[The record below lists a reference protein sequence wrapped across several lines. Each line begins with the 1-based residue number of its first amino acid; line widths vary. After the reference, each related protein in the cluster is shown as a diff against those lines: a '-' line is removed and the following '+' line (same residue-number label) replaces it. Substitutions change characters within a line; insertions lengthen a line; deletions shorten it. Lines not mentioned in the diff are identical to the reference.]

1 MSSKIIWDFLKKEG
15 FSDFGVAG
23 LMGNLDAESAL
34 RPNNLQDTY
43 SRSLGLSDA
52 EYTAKVDNG
61 TYTNFVRDSAGYGL
75 AQWTYW
81 SRKENLLNYAKSKKK
96 SIGDLEMQLEFLVK
110 ELKTSYKNSVY
121 NILVNATTVQQA
133 SDVVL
138 MNFERPANAAAQKS
152 KRAAMGQVYYDKYA
166 KGVENTTM
174 ATNTYKK
181 GQKTKLSENFNSL
194 EFDCHGS
201 GCCSETIINPKL
213 VEYVQKIRDHFGK
226 SITVTSGYRCP
237 VHNKRI
243 GGATGSRHSKGDAAD
258 IVVSGVAPRE
268 VAKYAESIGIKGIGL
283 YETNADGHFTHVDT
297 RDVKSF
303 WYGQNEAKRTTFGG
317 STPVPDPS
325 PAPTPKPSINNNVL
339 SIGDTGEDVRKLQEQ
354 LVKLGYNVGSKGP
367 DGDFGS
373 KTYAAVIDFQRKH
386 NLKDDGIVGPLT
398 ENAIKEAIK
407 NMEQNTATPE
417 VEEKK
422 TFKVGDT
429 VRLVPGATYVGG
441 GSIASYIF
449 DKKLYI
455 REVRKD
461 GNYIISTLKTGAITG
476 MVSPE
481 AVVDYEGTAVV
492 VQPNFEPYLVKIT
505 ASALNVRAGAG
516 TQYPIITQLRK
527 NGVYTIVGENGKWGK
542 LKTSGW
548 ISLDYTK
555 KLDLNNG

>member
-1 MSSKIIWDFLKKEG
+1 MSNSKIIWDFLKKEG

-96 SIGDLEMQLEFLVK
+96 SIGDLEMQLEFLVQ

-152 KRAAMGQVYYDKYA
+152 KRAAIGQVYYDKYV

-181 GQKTKLSENFNSL
+181 GQKTKLSENFSSL

-226 SITVTSGYRCP
+226 PITVTSGYRCP
-237 VHNKRI
+237 IHNKRI

-258 IVVSGVAPRE
+258 IVVQGVTPRE
-268 VAKYAESIGIKGIGL
+268 VAQYAESIGIKGIGL
-283 YETNADGHFTHVDT
+283 YETSADGYFTHVDT
-297 RDVKSF
+297 RDTKSF
-303 WYGQNEAKRTTFGG
+303 WYGQREAKRTTFGG
-317 STPVPDPS
+317 GSSVT
-325 PAPTPKPSINNNVL
+325 PTPTPQPPINNDVL
-339 SIGDTGEDVRKLQEQ
+339 SIGDIGEEVKELQEW
-354 LVKLGYNVGSKGP
+354 LVKLGYNVGPKGP

-373 KTYAAVIDFQRKH
+373 KTYAAVVDFQRKH
-386 NLKDDGIVGPLT
+386 NLTDDGIVGPLT
-398 ENAIKEAIK
+398 KKAIKEAVNKMNENGIIV
-407 NMEQNTATPE
+407 P
-417 VEEKK
+417 EEKLEIEIGMEVMLTNDAIFTNGK
-422 TFKVGDT
+422 
-429 VRLVPGATYVGG
+429 
-441 GSIASYIF
+441 SIASWMF
-449 DKKLYI
+449 NKKLY
-455 REVRKD
+455 VRKINGD
-461 GNYIISTLKTGAITG
+461 DITISTVKTGPISGVVNKKYLKKYDSELVAAPGFEAYVVAVTG
-476 MVSPE
+476 D
-481 AVVDYEGTAVV
+481 VV
-492 VQPNFEPYLVKIT
+492 
-505 ASALNVRAGAG
+505 NVRAGAG
-516 TQYPIITQLRK
+516 TNYKVNTQVKQNQLYTIIDEKDGWGRLK
-527 NGVYTIVGENGKWGK
+527 NG
-542 LKTSGW
+542 SGW
-548 ISLDYTK
+548 ISLEFTRKIEAK
-555 KLDLNNG
+555 K

>member
-96 SIGDLEMQLEFLVK
+96 SIGDLEMQLEFLVQ
-110 ELKTSYKNSVY
+110 ELKISYKNSVY

-181 GQKTKLSENFNSL
+181 GQKTKLSENFNSS

-201 GCCSETIINPKL
+201 GCCSETIVNPKL
-213 VEYVQKIRDHFGK
+213 VEYVQTIRDHFGK

-283 YETNADGHFTHVDT
+283 YETNTDGHFTHVDT

-317 STPVPDPS
+317 STPAPDPS
-325 PAPTPKPSINNNVL
+325 PAPAPKPSVNNNVL
-339 SIGDTGEDVRKLQEQ
+339 SIGDTGENVRKLQEQ
-354 LVKLGYNVGSKGP
+354 LVKLGYNVSSKGP

-386 NLKDDGIVGPLT
+386 NLDDDGIVGPLT
-398 ENAIKEAIK
+398 ENAIKEAIE
-407 NMEQNTATPE
+407 NMEQNVVTPDIE
-417 VEEKK
+417 
-422 TFKVGDT
+422 TFKIGEIAQ
-429 VRLVPGATYVGG
+429 LIPGATYIDGKSIPAWIINSKIYVRSEMQENN
-441 GSIASYIF
+441 SIAFS
-449 DKKLYI
+449 
-455 REVRKD
+455 
-461 GNYIISTLKTGAITG
+461 ISKTGPITG
-476 MVSPE
+476 VTNISNLMKYIPGENIEINSTFENYVIK
-481 AVVDYEGTAVV
+481 VTADV
-492 VQPNFEPYLVKIT
+492 
-505 ASALNVRAGAG
+505 LNIRAGAG
-516 TQYPIITQLRK
+516 TNFKVIGQLRK
-527 NGVYTIVGENGKWGK
+527 FDLCTIIAEKNNWGK
-542 LKTSGW
+542 LKNGAGW
-548 ISLDYTK
+548 ICLDYVQKLK
-555 KLDLNNG
+555 KNG

>member
-96 SIGDLEMQLEFLVK
+96 SIGDLEMQLEFLVQ

-194 EFDCHGS
+194 EFDCHGF

-283 YETNADGHFTHVDT
+283 YETNADGHFTHIDT

-317 STPVPDPS
+317 STP
-325 PAPTPKPSINNNVL
+325 APTPTPAPAPQPSINNDVL
-339 SIGDTGEDVRKLQEQ
+339 SIGDTGEDVRELQEW

-373 KTYAAVIDFQRKH
+373 KTYAAVIDFQRK
-386 NLKDDGIVGPLT
+386 NDLDDDGIVGPLT
-398 ENAIKEAIK
+398 KKAIKEAVDKMNENVII
-407 NMEQNTATPE
+407 PE
-417 VEEKK
+417 EEELK
-422 TFKVGDT
+422 
-429 VRLVPGATYVGG
+429 LEPGTEVMLTKDAIFTNGK
-441 GSIASYIF
+441 SIASWLF
-449 DKKLYI
+449 NKKLY
-455 REVRKD
+455 VRKINGD
-461 GNYIISTLKTGAITG
+461 DVIISTVQSGAVSGIVNKKYLEKYNDSLIATPGFEEYVIMITG
-476 MVSPE
+476 D
-481 AVVDYEGTAVV
+481 VV
-492 VQPNFEPYLVKIT
+492 NI
-505 ASALNVRAGAG
+505 RAGAG
-516 TQYPIITQLRK
+516 TKYKVNTQVKQHQL
-527 NGVYTIVGENGKWGK
+527 YTIVDEKDGWGRLKNG
-542 LKTSGW
+542 SGW
-548 ISLDYTK
+548 ICLDFAK
-555 KLDLNNG
+555 KIEKK

>member
-23 LMGNLDAESAL
+23 LMGNLDAESDL

-43 SRSLGLSDA
+43 SREFKLSDI
-52 EYTAKVDNG
+52 EYTTKVDNG
-61 TYTNFVRDSAGYGL
+61 TYTNFVHDEAGYGL

-96 SIGDLEMQLEFLVK
+96 SIGDLEMQLEFLIK
-110 ELKTSYKNSVY
+110 ELKTSYTNSVY
-121 NILVNATTVQQA
+121 NILKNATSVQQA

-138 MNFERPANAAAQKS
+138 MNFERPANAAS
-152 KRAAMGQVYYDKYA
+152 KKKERAAMGQVYYDKYA

-317 STPVPDPS
+317 STPAPTPT
-325 PAPTPKPSINNNVL
+325 PAPAPKPSINNDVL
-339 SIGDTGEDVRKLQEQ
+339 SIGDTGEDVKELQEW

-373 KTYAAVIDFQRKH
+373 KTYAAVIDFQRKY
-386 NLKDDGIVGPLT
+386 NLKDDGIVGSLT
-398 ENAIKEAIK
+398 ENAIKEALKAMEENKIIVSEEEKEVESLKIGELVKLLPGSTYTNGKEIPQWIINSKIYIRSAIK
-407 NMEQNTATPE
+407 NDI
-417 VEEKK
+417 VS
-422 TFKVGDT
+422 FSV
-429 VRLVPGATYVGG
+429 
-441 GSIASYIF
+441 S
-449 DKKLYI
+449 
-455 REVRKD
+455 
-461 GNYIISTLKTGAITG
+461 KTGAITG
-476 MVSPE
+476 TTKISNLVKYNE
-481 AVVDYEGTAVV
+481 ENVINTD
-492 VQPNFEPYLVKIT
+492 FEPYIIQVT
-505 ASALNVRAGAG
+505 TDVLNVRAGAG
-516 TQYPIITQLRK
+516 TNYKITTQTKKFDLHTITAEI
-527 NGVYTIVGENGKWGK
+527 NGWGK
-542 LKTSGW
+542 LKNGTGW
-548 ISLDYTK
+548 ISLEYTK
-555 KLDLNNG
+555 RFL

>member
-1 MSSKIIWDFLKKEG
+1 M
-15 FSDFGVAG
+15 
-23 LMGNLDAESAL
+23 
-34 RPNNLQDTY
+34 
-43 SRSLGLSDA
+43 
-52 EYTAKVDNG
+52 
-61 TYTNFVRDSAGYGL
+61 
-75 AQWTYW
+75 
-81 SRKENLLNYAKSKKK
+81 
-96 SIGDLEMQLEFLVK
+96 
-110 ELKTSYKNSVY
+110 KTSYKNSVY

-181 GQKTKLSENFNSL
+181 SQKTKLSENFNSS

-317 STPVPDPS
+317 STPAPDPS
-325 PAPTPKPSINNNVL
+325 PAPAPKPSINNDVL

-407 NMEQNTATPE
+407 NMEQNVVIP
-417 VEEKK
+417 EEKQE
-422 TFKVGDT
+422 TFKIGDLVKLLPESTFINGQSIPKWVINSKIYIRSNINDRNDT
-429 VRLVPGATYVGG
+429 VSF
-441 GSIASYIF
+441 SIS
-449 DKKLYI
+449 
-455 REVRKD
+455 
-461 GNYIISTLKTGAITG
+461 KTGPITG
-476 MVSPE
+476 VTKITNLVKYSE
-481 AVVDYEGTAVV
+481 DIAIDN
-492 VQPNFEPYLVKIT
+492 NFEPYIVQVT
-505 ASALNVRAGAG
+505 ADKLNIRAGAG
-516 TQYPIITQLRK
+516 TKYKIVSQLNK
-527 NGVYTIVGENGKWGK
+527 FDLYTIVAEVNGWGK
-542 LKTSGW
+542 LKNGSGW
-548 ISLDYTK
+548 ISLEYTK
-555 KLDLNNG
+555 RLL

>member
-96 SIGDLEMQLEFLVK
+96 SIGDLEMQLEFLVQ

-152 KRAAMGQVYYDKYA
+152 KRAAMGQMYYDKYA

-201 GCCSETIINPKL
+201 GCCSETVINPKL

-237 VHNKRI
+237 IHNKRI

-317 STPVPDPS
+317 STPAPDPS
-325 PAPTPKPSINNNVL
+325 PAPAPKPSINNNVL

-407 NMEQNTATPE
+407 NMEQNIVIPE
-417 VEEKK
+417 EEVKFEAGMEVALLNGAVFTNGK
-422 TFKVGDT
+422 TV
-429 VRLVPGATYVGG
+429 
-441 GSIASYIF
+441 ASWMF
-449 DKKLYI
+449 NKKLY
-455 REVRKD
+455 VRKVNGD
-461 GNYIISTLKTGAITG
+461 NITISTVKSGAVSGIVDKKWLKAWDNALVAAPGFD
-476 MVSPE
+476 E
-481 AVVDYEGTAVV
+481 YVVT
-492 VQPNFEPYLVKIT
+492 IT
-505 ASALNVRAGAG
+505 ADVLNVRAGAG
-516 TQYPIITQLRK
+516 TNYKINAQVKRHQKYTIIDEKDGWGKMK
-527 NGVYTIVGENGKWGK
+527 NGT
-542 LKTSGW
+542 GW
-548 ISLDYTK
+548 ISLEYAQK
-555 KLDLNNG
+555 A

>member
-52 EYTAKVDNG
+52 EYTAKVDNE

-181 GQKTKLSENFNSL
+181 GQKTKLSENFNSS

-213 VEYVQKIRDHFGK
+213 VEYVQQIRDHFGK

-237 VHNKRI
+237 THNKRV

-283 YETNADGHFTHVDT
+283 YETSADGHFTHVDT

-317 STPVPDPS
+317 STP
-325 PAPTPKPSINNNVL
+325 APTPTPAPQPSINNDVL
-339 SIGDTGEDVRKLQEQ
+339 SIGDTGEDVRELQEW

-398 ENAIKEAIK
+398 KNAIKEAIDMMDE
-407 NMEQNTATPE
+407 NVIVPE
-417 VEEKK
+417 VEELKLE
-422 TFKVGDT
+422 VGAEVMLTKDAVFT
-429 VRLVPGATYVGG
+429 NGKSV
-441 GSIASYIF
+441 ASWLF
-449 DKKLYI
+449 GKKLY
-455 REVRKD
+455 VRKVNGD
-461 GNYIISTLKTGAITG
+461 NVTVSTVQSGAVSGVVDKKYLKKYDSALVAAPGFDEYVVMITG
-476 MVSPE
+476 D
-481 AVVDYEGTAVV
+481 VV
-492 VQPNFEPYLVKIT
+492 
-505 ASALNVRAGAG
+505 NVRAGAG
-516 TQYPIITQLRK
+516 IKFKATTQVKQHQL
-527 NGVYTIVGENGKWGK
+527 YTIIDEKDGWGK
-542 LKTSGW
+542 LKNGSGW
-548 ISLDYTK
+548 ICLDFAQKIEK
-555 KLDLNNG
+555 K

>member
-52 EYTAKVDNG
+52 EYTTKVDNG

-81 SRKENLLNYAKSKKK
+81 SRKENLLNYAKSKNK

-174 ATNTYKK
+174 AANTYKK
-181 GQKTKLSENFNSL
+181 GQKTKLSENFVST
-194 EFDCHGS
+194 EFDCHGK
-201 GCCSETIINPKL
+201 GCCSETTVNPKL

-226 SITVTSGYRCP
+226 SITVTSGYRCAT
-237 VHNKRI
+237 HNKNV

-258 IVVSGVAPRE
+258 IVVSGVTPAE

-283 YETNADGHFTHVDT
+283 YETNADGHFTHIDT

-303 WYGQNEAKRTTFGG
+303 WYGQAQAKRTTFGG
-317 STPVPDPS
+317 SSTTTETTPVT
-325 PAPTPKPSINNNVL
+325 PTSNNLVFG
-339 SIGDTGEDVRKLQEQ
+339 SEGDRVKTLQEN
-354 LVKLGYNVGSKGP
+354 LIKLGYDLGKTGA
-367 DGDFGS
+367 DGDFGT
-373 KTYAAVIDFQRKH
+373 KTLTAVKDFQQKH
-386 NLKDDGIVGPLT
+386 NLKVDGIVGPAT

-422 TFKVGDT
+422 VFKVGDT

-476 MVSPE
+476 MVAPE

>member
-52 EYTAKVDNG
+52 EYTTKVDNG
-61 TYTNFVRDSAGYGL
+61 TYTNFVHDSAGYGL

-96 SIGDLEMQLEFLVK
+96 SIGDLEMQLEFLIQ

-152 KRAAMGQVYYDKYA
+152 KRAAMGQVYYDKYV

-258 IVVSGVAPRE
+258 IVVTGVAPRE

-283 YETNADGHFTHVDT
+283 YETSADGHFTHVDT

-317 STPVPDPS
+317 STP
-325 PAPTPKPSINNNVL
+325 APTPTPTPQPSINNDVL
-339 SIGDTGEDVRKLQEQ
+339 SIGDTGEDVRELQEW

-386 NLKDDGIVGPLT
+386 DLDDDGIVGPLT
-398 ENAIKEAIK
+398 KKAIKEAIDMMDE
-407 NMEQNTATPE
+407 NVIIPE
-417 VEEKK
+417 VEELKLE
-422 TFKVGDT
+422 VGAEVMLTKDAVFT
-429 VRLVPGATYVGG
+429 NGKSV
-441 GSIASYIF
+441 ASWLF
-449 DKKLYI
+449 GKKLY
-455 REVRKD
+455 VRKINGD
-461 GNYIISTLKTGAITG
+461 NVTISTVQSGAVSGIVDKKYLKKYDSTLIAAPGFDEYVVMITG
-476 MVSPE
+476 D
-481 AVVDYEGTAVV
+481 VV
-492 VQPNFEPYLVKIT
+492 
-505 ASALNVRAGAG
+505 NVRAGAG
-516 TQYPIITQLRK
+516 TNYKATTQVKQHQL
-527 NGVYTIVGENGKWGK
+527 YTIVDEKDGWGRLKNG
-542 LKTSGW
+542 SGW
-548 ISLDYTK
+548 ICLDFAK
-555 KLDLNNG
+555 KIEKK

>member
-34 RPNNLQDTY
+34 HPNNLQDTY

-96 SIGDLEMQLEFLVK
+96 SIGDLEMQLEFLVQ
-110 ELKTSYKNSVY
+110 ELKISYKNSVY

-181 GQKTKLSENFNSL
+181 GQKTKLSENFNSS

-201 GCCSETIINPKL
+201 GCCSETIVNPKL

-317 STPVPDPS
+317 STPAPDPS
-325 PAPTPKPSINNNVL
+325 PAPAPKPSVNNNVL
-339 SIGDTGEDVRKLQEQ
+339 SIGDTGENVRKLQEQ

-386 NLKDDGIVGPLT
+386 NLDDDGIVGPLT
-398 ENAIKEAIK
+398 ENAIKEAIE
-407 NMEQNTATPE
+407 NMEQNVVTPDIE
-417 VEEKK
+417 
-422 TFKVGDT
+422 TFKIGEIAQ
-429 VRLVPGATYVGG
+429 LIPGATYIDGKSIPAWVINSKIYVRSEMQENN
-441 GSIASYIF
+441 SIAFS
-449 DKKLYI
+449 
-455 REVRKD
+455 
-461 GNYIISTLKTGAITG
+461 ISKTGPITG
-476 MVSPE
+476 VTNISNLMKYIPGENIEINS
-481 AVVDYEGTAVV
+481 
-492 VQPNFEPYLVKIT
+492 NFENYVIKVT
-505 ASALNVRAGAG
+505 ADVLNIRAGAG
-516 TQYPIITQLRK
+516 TNFKVIGQLRK
-527 NGVYTIVGENGKWGK
+527 FDLCTIIAEKNNWGK
-542 LKTSGW
+542 LKNGAGW
-548 ISLDYTK
+548 ICLDYVQKLK
-555 KLDLNNG
+555 KNG

>member
-52 EYTAKVDNG
+52 EYTTKVDNG

-81 SRKENLLNYAKSKKK
+81 SRKENLLNYAKSKNK

-152 KRAAMGQVYYDKYA
+152 KRAAMGQVYYDKYV

-201 GCCSETIINPKL
+201 GCCSETIINPTL

-237 VHNKRI
+237 THNKRI

-317 STPVPDPS
+317 STPEPDPT
-325 PAPTPKPSINNNVL
+325 PAPQPSINNDVL
-339 SIGDTGEDVRKLQEQ
+339 SIGDTGEDVRELQEW

-386 NLKDDGIVGPLT
+386 DLDDDGIVGPLT
-398 ENAIKEAIK
+398 KKAIKEAIDMMDE
-407 NMEQNTATPE
+407 NVIIPE
-417 VEEKK
+417 VEELKLEAGTEVMLTK
-422 TFKVGDT
+422 DAVFTNGKSV
-429 VRLVPGATYVGG
+429 
-441 GSIASYIF
+441 ASWLF
-449 DKKLYI
+449 GKKLY
-455 REVRKD
+455 VRKINGD
-461 GNYIISTLKTGAITG
+461 NVTISTVQSGAVSGIVDKKYLKKYDSTLIAAPGFEEYVVMITG
-476 MVSPE
+476 D
-481 AVVDYEGTAVV
+481 VV
-492 VQPNFEPYLVKIT
+492 
-505 ASALNVRAGAG
+505 NVRAGAG
-516 TQYPIITQLRK
+516 TNYKATTQVKQHQL
-527 NGVYTIVGENGKWGK
+527 YTIVEEKDGWGRLKNG
-542 LKTSGW
+542 SGW
-548 ISLDYTK
+548 ICLDFAK
-555 KLDLNNG
+555 KIEKK

>member
-1 MSSKIIWDFLKKEG
+1 MSNSKIIWDFLKKEG

-96 SIGDLEMQLEFLVK
+96 SIGDLEMQLEFLVQ

-152 KRAAMGQVYYDKYA
+152 KRATMGQVYYDKYV

-181 GQKTKLSENFNSL
+181 GQKTKLSENFSSL

-258 IVVSGVAPRE
+258 IVVQGVTPRE

-283 YETNADGHFTHVDT
+283 YETSADGYFTHIDT
-297 RDVKSF
+297 RDKKSF
-303 WYGQNEAKRTTFGG
+303 WYGQKEAPRTTFGG
-317 STPVPDPS
+317 GSSVTPT
-325 PAPTPKPSINNNVL
+325 PAPQSDL
-339 SIGDTGEDVRKLQEQ
+339 LRFGSEGDDVKELQEN
-354 LVKLGYNVGSKGP
+354 LIKLGYDLGKSGA
-367 DGDFGS
+367 DGDFGT
-373 KTYAAVIDFQRKH
+373 KTLVAVKDFQEKH
-386 NLKDDGIVGPLT
+386 NLTVDGIVGSAT
-398 ENAIKEAIK
+398 KKAIKEAINK
-407 NMEQNTATPE
+407 MSENAIIVPEEELEIETGMEVMLTNDAIFTNG
-417 VEEKK
+417 K
-422 TFKVGDT
+422 
-429 VRLVPGATYVGG
+429 
-441 GSIASYIF
+441 SIASWMF
-449 DKKLYI
+449 NKKLY
-455 REVRKD
+455 VRKINGD
-461 GNYIISTLKTGAITG
+461 DITISTVKTGPISGVVNKKYLKKYDSELVAAPGFEAYVVAITG
-476 MVSPE
+476 D
-481 AVVDYEGTAVV
+481 VV
-492 VQPNFEPYLVKIT
+492 
-505 ASALNVRAGAG
+505 NVRAGAG
-516 TQYPIITQLRK
+516 TNYKVNTQVKQNQLYTIIDEKDGWGRLK
-527 NGVYTIVGENGKWGK
+527 NG
-542 LKTSGW
+542 SGW
-548 ISLDYTK
+548 ISLEFTRKIEAK
-555 KLDLNNG
+555 K

>member
-34 RPNNLQDTY
+34 RPDNLQDTY

-96 SIGDLEMQLEFLVK
+96 SIGDLEMQLEFLVQ
-110 ELKTSYKNSVY
+110 ELKISYKNSVY

-138 MNFERPANAAAQKS
+138 MNFERPANAVAQKS

-174 ATNTYKK
+174 TTNTYKK
-181 GQKTKLSENFNSL
+181 GQKTKLSENFNSS

-201 GCCSETIINPKL
+201 GCCSETIVNPKL

-317 STPVPDPS
+317 STPAPNPS
-325 PAPTPKPSINNNVL
+325 PAPAPKPSVNNNVL
-339 SIGDTGEDVRKLQEQ
+339 SIGDTGENVRKLQEQ

-386 NLKDDGIVGPLT
+386 NLDDDGIVGLLT
-398 ENAIKEAIK
+398 ENAIKEAIE
-407 NMEQNTATPE
+407 NMEQNVVTPDIE
-417 VEEKK
+417 
-422 TFKVGDT
+422 TFKIGEIAQ
-429 VRLVPGATYVGG
+429 LIPGATYIDGKSIPAWIINSKIYVRSERQENN
-441 GSIASYIF
+441 SIAFS
-449 DKKLYI
+449 
-455 REVRKD
+455 
-461 GNYIISTLKTGAITG
+461 ISKTGPITG
-476 MVSPE
+476 VTNISNLMKYIPGENIEINS
-481 AVVDYEGTAVV
+481 
-492 VQPNFEPYLVKIT
+492 NFENYVIKVT
-505 ASALNVRAGAG
+505 ADVLNIRAGAG
-516 TQYPIITQLRK
+516 TNFKVIGQLRK
-527 NGVYTIVGENGKWGK
+527 FDLCTIIAEKNNWGK
-542 LKTSGW
+542 LKNGAGW
-548 ISLDYTK
+548 ICLDYVQKLK
-555 KLDLNNG
+555 KNG

>member
-34 RPNNLQDTY
+34 RPDNLQDTY

-75 AQWTYW
+75 AQWTHW

-96 SIGDLEMQLEFLVK
+96 SIGDLEMQLEFLVQ
-110 ELKTSYKNSVY
+110 ELKISYKNSVY

-181 GQKTKLSENFNSL
+181 GQKTKLSENFNSS

-201 GCCSETIINPKL
+201 GCCSETIVNPKL

-317 STPVPDPS
+317 STPALNPS
-325 PAPTPKPSINNNVL
+325 PAPAPKPSINNNVL
-339 SIGDTGEDVRKLQEQ
+339 SIGDTGENVRKLQEQ

-386 NLKDDGIVGPLT
+386 NLDDDGIVGPLT
-398 ENAIKEAIK
+398 ENAIKEAIE
-407 NMEQNTATPE
+407 NMEQNVVTPDIE
-417 VEEKK
+417 
-422 TFKVGDT
+422 TFKIGEIAQ
-429 VRLVPGATYVGG
+429 LIPGATYIDGKSIPAWVINSKIYVRSEMQENN
-441 GSIASYIF
+441 SIAFS
-449 DKKLYI
+449 
-455 REVRKD
+455 
-461 GNYIISTLKTGAITG
+461 ISKTGPITG
-476 MVSPE
+476 VTNISNLMKYIPGENIEINS
-481 AVVDYEGTAVV
+481 
-492 VQPNFEPYLVKIT
+492 NFENYVIKVT
-505 ASALNVRAGAG
+505 ADVLNIRAGAG
-516 TQYPIITQLRK
+516 TNFKVIGQLRK
-527 NGVYTIVGENGKWGK
+527 FDLCTIIAEKNNWGK
-542 LKTSGW
+542 LKNGAGW
-548 ISLDYTK
+548 ICLDYVQKLK
-555 KLDLNNG
+555 KNG

>member
-96 SIGDLEMQLEFLVK
+96 SIGDLEMQLEFLVQ
-110 ELKTSYKNSVY
+110 ELKISYKNSVY

-138 MNFERPANAAAQKS
+138 MNFERSANAAAQKS
-152 KRAAMGQVYYDKYA
+152 KRAAMGQMYYDKYA

-237 VHNKRI
+237 IHNKRI

-317 STPVPDPS
+317 STPAPNPS
-325 PAPTPKPSINNNVL
+325 PAPAPKPSVNNNVL
-339 SIGDTGEDVRKLQEQ
+339 SIGDTGENVRKLQEQ
-354 LVKLGYNVGSKGP
+354 LVKLGYNVGYNGP

-386 NLKDDGIVGPLT
+386 NLDDDGIVGPLT
-398 ENAIKEAIK
+398 ENAIKEAIE
-407 NMEQNTATPE
+407 NMEQNVVTPDIE
-417 VEEKK
+417 
-422 TFKVGDT
+422 TFKIGEIAQ
-429 VRLVPGATYVGG
+429 LIPGATYIDGKSIPAWVINSKIYIRSEMQENN
-441 GSIASYIF
+441 SIAFS
-449 DKKLYI
+449 
-455 REVRKD
+455 
-461 GNYIISTLKTGAITG
+461 ISKTGPITG
-476 MVSPE
+476 VTNISNLMKYIPGENIEINSTFENYVIK
-481 AVVDYEGTAVV
+481 VTADV
-492 VQPNFEPYLVKIT
+492 
-505 ASALNVRAGAG
+505 LNIRAGAG
-516 TQYPIITQLRK
+516 TNFKVIGQLRK
-527 NGVYTIVGENGKWGK
+527 FDLCTIIAEKNNWGK
-542 LKTSGW
+542 LKNGAGW
-548 ISLDYTK
+548 ICLDYVQKLK
-555 KLDLNNG
+555 KNG

>member
-96 SIGDLEMQLEFLVK
+96 SIGDLEMQLEFLVQ
-110 ELKTSYKNSVY
+110 ELKISYKNSVY

-181 GQKTKLSENFNSL
+181 GQKTKLSENFNSS

-201 GCCSETIINPKL
+201 GCCSETIVNPKL

-237 VHNKRI
+237 IHNKRI

-258 IVVSGVAPRE
+258 IVVSGIAPRE

-317 STPVPDPS
+317 STPAPNPS
-325 PAPTPKPSINNNVL
+325 PAPAPKPSVNNNVL
-339 SIGDTGEDVRKLQEQ
+339 SIGDTGENVRKLQEQ

-386 NLKDDGIVGPLT
+386 NLDDDGIVGPLT
-398 ENAIKEAIK
+398 ENAIKEAIE
-407 NMEQNTATPE
+407 NMEQNVVTPDIE
-417 VEEKK
+417 
-422 TFKVGDT
+422 TFKIGEIAQ
-429 VRLVPGATYVGG
+429 LIPGATYIDGKSIPAWVINSKIYVRSEMQENN
-441 GSIASYIF
+441 SIAFS
-449 DKKLYI
+449 
-455 REVRKD
+455 
-461 GNYIISTLKTGAITG
+461 ISKTGPITG
-476 MVSPE
+476 VTNISNLMKYIPGENIEINS
-481 AVVDYEGTAVV
+481 
-492 VQPNFEPYLVKIT
+492 NFENYVIKVT
-505 ASALNVRAGAG
+505 ADVLNIRAGAG
-516 TQYPIITQLRK
+516 TNFKVIGQLRK
-527 NGVYTIVGENGKWGK
+527 FDLCTIIAEKNNWGK
-542 LKTSGW
+542 LKNGAGW
-548 ISLDYTK
+548 ICLDYVQKLK
-555 KLDLNNG
+555 KNG

>member
-52 EYTAKVDNG
+52 EYTTKVDNG

-81 SRKENLLNYAKSKKK
+81 SRKENLLNYAKSKNK

-181 GQKTKLSENFNSL
+181 GQKTKLSENFNSS

-213 VEYVQKIRDHFGK
+213 VEYVQQIRDHFGK

-237 VHNKRI
+237 THNKRV

-283 YETNADGHFTHVDT
+283 YETSADGHFTHVDT

-317 STPVPDPS
+317 STP
-325 PAPTPKPSINNNVL
+325 APTPTPTPQPSINNDVL
-339 SIGDTGEDVRKLQEQ
+339 SIGDTGEDVRELQEW

-398 ENAIKEAIK
+398 KKAIKEAIDMMDE
-407 NMEQNTATPE
+407 NVIIPE
-417 VEEKK
+417 VGDLKLE
-422 TFKVGDT
+422 VGAEVMLTKDAVFT
-429 VRLVPGATYVGG
+429 NGKSV
-441 GSIASYIF
+441 ASWLF
-449 DKKLYI
+449 GKKLY
-455 REVRKD
+455 VRKINGD
-461 GNYIISTLKTGAITG
+461 NVTVSTVQSGAVSGIVDKKYLKKYDSTLIAAPGFDEYVVMITG
-476 MVSPE
+476 D
-481 AVVDYEGTAVV
+481 VV
-492 VQPNFEPYLVKIT
+492 
-505 ASALNVRAGAG
+505 NVRAGAG
-516 TQYPIITQLRK
+516 TNYKATTQVKQHQL
-527 NGVYTIVGENGKWGK
+527 YTIVDEKDGWGK
-542 LKTSGW
+542 LKNGSGW
-548 ISLDYTK
+548 ICLEFAQK
-555 KLDLNNG
+555 VK

>member
-96 SIGDLEMQLEFLVK
+96 SIGDLEMQLEFLVQ

-237 VHNKRI
+237 THNKRI

-258 IVVSGVAPRE
+258 IVVSGVAPKE

-283 YETNADGHFTHVDT
+283 YETNADGHFTHIDT

-317 STPVPDPS
+317 STPAPDPS
-325 PAPTPKPSINNNVL
+325 PAPQPSINNDVL
-339 SIGDTGEDVRKLQEQ
+339 SIGDTGEDVRELQEW

-407 NMEQNTATPE
+407 NMEQNVIIPE
-417 VEEKK
+417 EEVKFETGMEVALLNGAVFTNGK
-422 TFKVGDT
+422 TV
-429 VRLVPGATYVGG
+429 
-441 GSIASYIF
+441 ASWMF
-449 DKKLYI
+449 NKKLY
-455 REVRKD
+455 VRKVD
-461 GNYIISTLKTGAITG
+461 GDNITISTVKSGAVSGIVDKKWLKAWDNALVAAPGFD
-476 MVSPE
+476 E
-481 AVVDYEGTAVV
+481 YVVT
-492 VQPNFEPYLVKIT
+492 IT
-505 ASALNVRAGAG
+505 ADVLNVRAGAG
-516 TQYPIITQLRK
+516 TNYKINAQVKRHQKYTIIDEKDGWGKMK
-527 NGVYTIVGENGKWGK
+527 NGT
-542 LKTSGW
+542 GW
-548 ISLDYTK
+548 ISLEYAQK
-555 KLDLNNG
+555 A

>member
-43 SRSLGLSDA
+43 SRSLGLSDT

-96 SIGDLEMQLEFLVK
+96 SIGDLEMQLEFLVQ
-110 ELKTSYKNSVY
+110 ELKISYKNSVY

-138 MNFERPANAAAQKS
+138 MNFEKPANAAAQKS

-181 GQKTKLSENFNSL
+181 GQKTKLSENFNSS

-201 GCCSETIINPKL
+201 GCCSETIVNPKL

-317 STPVPDPS
+317 STPAPNPS
-325 PAPTPKPSINNNVL
+325 PAPAPKPSVNNNVL
-339 SIGDTGEDVRKLQEQ
+339 SIGDTGENVRKLQEQ

-386 NLKDDGIVGPLT
+386 NLDDDGIVGPLT
-398 ENAIKEAIK
+398 ENAIKEAIE
-407 NMEQNTATPE
+407 NMEQNVVTPDIE
-417 VEEKK
+417 
-422 TFKVGDT
+422 TFKIGEIAQ
-429 VRLVPGATYVGG
+429 LIPGATYIDGKSIPAWIINSKIYIRSEMQENN
-441 GSIASYIF
+441 SIAFS
-449 DKKLYI
+449 
-455 REVRKD
+455 
-461 GNYIISTLKTGAITG
+461 ISKTGPITG
-476 MVSPE
+476 VTNISNLMKYIPGENIEINSTFENYVIK
-481 AVVDYEGTAVV
+481 VTADV
-492 VQPNFEPYLVKIT
+492 
-505 ASALNVRAGAG
+505 LNIRAGAG
-516 TQYPIITQLRK
+516 TNFKVIGQLRK
-527 NGVYTIVGENGKWGK
+527 FDLCTIIAEKNNWGK
-542 LKTSGW
+542 LKNGAGW
-548 ISLDYTK
+548 ICLDYVQKLK
-555 KLDLNNG
+555 KNG

>member
-96 SIGDLEMQLEFLVK
+96 SIGDLEMQLEFLVQ
-110 ELKTSYKNSVY
+110 ELKISYKNSVY

-181 GQKTKLSENFNSL
+181 GQKTKLSENFNSS

-201 GCCSETIINPKL
+201 GCCSETIVNPKL

-317 STPVPDPS
+317 STPAPNPS
-325 PAPTPKPSINNNVL
+325 PAPAPKPSVNNNVL
-339 SIGDTGEDVRKLQEQ
+339 SIGDTGENVRKLQEQ

-386 NLKDDGIVGPLT
+386 NLDDDGIVGPLT
-398 ENAIKEAIK
+398 ENAIKEAIE
-407 NMEQNTATPE
+407 NMEQNVVTPDIE
-417 VEEKK
+417 
-422 TFKVGDT
+422 TFKIGEIAQ
-429 VRLVPGATYVGG
+429 LIPGATYIDGKSIPAWVINSKIYIRSEMQENN
-441 GSIASYIF
+441 SIAFS
-449 DKKLYI
+449 
-455 REVRKD
+455 
-461 GNYIISTLKTGAITG
+461 ISKTGPITG
-476 MVSPE
+476 VTNISNLMKYIPGENIEINSTFENYVIK
-481 AVVDYEGTAVV
+481 VTADV
-492 VQPNFEPYLVKIT
+492 
-505 ASALNVRAGAG
+505 LNIRAGAG
-516 TQYPIITQLRK
+516 TNFKVIGQLRK
-527 NGVYTIVGENGKWGK
+527 FDLCTIIAEKNNWGK
-542 LKTSGW
+542 LKNGAGW
-548 ISLDYTK
+548 ICLDYVQKLK
-555 KLDLNNG
+555 KNG

>member
-1 MSSKIIWDFLKKEG
+1 MSNSKIIWDFLKKEG

-81 SRKENLLNYAKSKKK
+81 SRKENLLNYAKSKKR
-96 SIGDLEMQLEFLVK
+96 SIGDLEMQLEFLVQ

-152 KRAAMGQVYYDKYA
+152 KRAAMGQVYYDKYV

-258 IVVSGVAPRE
+258 IVVQGVTPRE

-283 YETNADGHFTHVDT
+283 YETSADGYFTHIDT
-297 RDVKSF
+297 RDKKSF
-303 WYGQNEAKRTTFGG
+303 WYGQKEAPRTTFGG
-317 STPVPDPS
+317 GSSVTPT
-325 PAPTPKPSINNNVL
+325 PAPQSDL
-339 SIGDTGEDVRKLQEQ
+339 LRFGSEGDDVKELQEN
-354 LVKLGYNVGSKGP
+354 LIKLGYDLGKSGA
-367 DGDFGS
+367 DGDFGT
-373 KTYAAVIDFQRKH
+373 KTLIAVKDFQEKH
-386 NLKDDGIVGPLT
+386 NLTVDGIVGSAT
-398 ENAIKEAIK
+398 KKAIKEAINK
-407 NMEQNTATPE
+407 MSENAIIVPEEELEIETGMEVMLTNDAIFTNG
-417 VEEKK
+417 K
-422 TFKVGDT
+422 
-429 VRLVPGATYVGG
+429 
-441 GSIASYIF
+441 SIASWMF
-449 DKKLYI
+449 NKKLY
-455 REVRKD
+455 VRKINGD
-461 GNYIISTLKTGAITG
+461 DITISTVKTGPISGVVNKKYLKKYDSELVAAPGFEAYVVAITG
-476 MVSPE
+476 D
-481 AVVDYEGTAVV
+481 VV
-492 VQPNFEPYLVKIT
+492 
-505 ASALNVRAGAG
+505 NVRAGAG
-516 TQYPIITQLRK
+516 TNYKVNTQVKQNQLYTIIDEKDGWGRLK
-527 NGVYTIVGENGKWGK
+527 NG
-542 LKTSGW
+542 SGW
-548 ISLDYTK
+548 ISLEFTRKIEAK
-555 KLDLNNG
+555 K

>member
-96 SIGDLEMQLEFLVK
+96 SIGDLEMQLEFLIQ

-237 VHNKRI
+237 IHNKRI

-283 YETNADGHFTHVDT
+283 YETNADGHFTHIDT

-317 STPVPDPS
+317 STPAPTPT
-325 PAPTPKPSINNNVL
+325 PAPAPKPSISNDVL
-339 SIGDTGEDVRKLQEQ
+339 SIGDTGEDVRELQEW

-373 KTYAAVIDFQRKH
+373 KTYAAVIDFQRK
-386 NLKDDGIVGPLT
+386 NDLDDDGIVGPLT
-398 ENAIKEAIK
+398 KKAIKEAVDKMNENVII
-407 NMEQNTATPE
+407 PE
-417 VEEKK
+417 EEELK
-422 TFKVGDT
+422 
-429 VRLVPGATYVGG
+429 LEPGTEVMLTKDAIFTNGK
-441 GSIASYIF
+441 SIASWLF
-449 DKKLYI
+449 NKKLY
-455 REVRKD
+455 VRKINGD
-461 GNYIISTLKTGAITG
+461 NVIISTVQSGAVSGIVDKKYLKKYNDSLIAAPGFEEYVIMITG
-476 MVSPE
+476 D
-481 AVVDYEGTAVV
+481 VV
-492 VQPNFEPYLVKIT
+492 
-505 ASALNVRAGAG
+505 NVRAGAG
-516 TQYPIITQLRK
+516 TKYKVNTQVKQNQLYTIIDEKDGWGRLK
-527 NGVYTIVGENGKWGK
+527 NG
-542 LKTSGW
+542 SGW
-548 ISLDYTK
+548 ICLDFTK
-555 KLDLNNG
+555 KIKKK

>member
-1 MSSKIIWDFLKKEG
+1 MSSKIIWDFLKREG

-43 SRSLGLSDA
+43 SHSLGLSDA
-52 EYTAKVDNG
+52 EYTVKVDNG
-61 TYTNFVRDSAGYGL
+61 TYTNFVHDSAGYGL

-96 SIGDLEMQLEFLVK
+96 SIGDLEMQLEFLVQ

-201 GCCSETIINPKL
+201 GCCSETVINPKL

-226 SITVTSGYRCP
+226 SVTVTSGYRCP

-317 STPVPDPS
+317 STPAPTPT
-325 PAPTPKPSINNNVL
+325 PAPAPKPSISNDVL
-339 SIGDTGEDVRKLQEQ
+339 SIGDTGEDVRELQEW

-373 KTYAAVIDFQRKH
+373 KTYAAVIDFQKKH

-407 NMEQNTATPE
+407 NMEQNIIIPE
-417 VEEKK
+417 EEVKFEAGMEVALLNGAVFTNGK
-422 TFKVGDT
+422 T
-429 VRLVPGATYVGG
+429 
-441 GSIASYIF
+441 IASWMF
-449 DKKLYI
+449 NKKLY
-455 REVRKD
+455 VRKVD
-461 GNYIISTLKTGAITG
+461 EDNITISTVKSGAVSGIVDKKWLKVWDNTLVAA
-476 MVSPE
+476 PDFDE
-481 AVVDYEGTAVV
+481 YVVT
-492 VQPNFEPYLVKIT
+492 IT
-505 ASALNVRAGAG
+505 ADVLNVRAGAG
-516 TQYPIITQLRK
+516 ANYKINAQVKRHQKYTIIDEKDGWGKMK
-527 NGVYTIVGENGKWGK
+527 NGT
-542 LKTSGW
+542 GW
-548 ISLDYTK
+548 ISLEYTQK
-555 KLDLNNG
+555 A

>member
-1 MSSKIIWDFLKKEG
+1 MSNSKIIWDFLKKEG

-96 SIGDLEMQLEFLVK
+96 SIGDLEMQLEFLVQ

-152 KRAAMGQVYYDKYA
+152 KRAAMGQVYYDKYV

-181 GQKTKLSENFNSL
+181 GQKTKLSENFSSL

-258 IVVSGVAPRE
+258 IVVQGVTPRE

-283 YETNADGHFTHVDT
+283 YETSADGYFTHIDT
-297 RDVKSF
+297 RDKKSF
-303 WYGQNEAKRTTFGG
+303 WYGQKEAPRTTFGG
-317 STPVPDPS
+317 GSSVTPT
-325 PAPTPKPSINNNVL
+325 PAPQSDL
-339 SIGDTGEDVRKLQEQ
+339 LRFGSEGDDVKELQEN
-354 LVKLGYNVGSKGP
+354 LIKLGYDLGKSGA
-367 DGDFGS
+367 DGDFGT
-373 KTYAAVIDFQRKH
+373 KTLVAVKDFQEKH
-386 NLKDDGIVGPLT
+386 NLTVDGIVGSAT
-398 ENAIKEAIK
+398 KKAIKEAINK
-407 NMEQNTATPE
+407 MSENAIIVPEEELEIEAGMEVMLTNNAIFTNG
-417 VEEKK
+417 K
-422 TFKVGDT
+422 
-429 VRLVPGATYVGG
+429 
-441 GSIASYIF
+441 SIASWMF
-449 DKKLYI
+449 NKKLY
-455 REVRKD
+455 VRKINGD
-461 GNYIISTLKTGAITG
+461 DITISTVKTGPISGVVNKKYLKKYDSELVAAPGFEAYVVAITG
-476 MVSPE
+476 D
-481 AVVDYEGTAVV
+481 VV
-492 VQPNFEPYLVKIT
+492 
-505 ASALNVRAGAG
+505 NVRAGAG
-516 TQYPIITQLRK
+516 TNYKVNTQVKQNQLYTIIDEKDGWGRLK
-527 NGVYTIVGENGKWGK
+527 NG
-542 LKTSGW
+542 SGW
-548 ISLDYTK
+548 ISLEFTRKIEAK
-555 KLDLNNG
+555 K

>member
-1 MSSKIIWDFLKKEG
+1 
-15 FSDFGVAG
+15 
-23 LMGNLDAESAL
+23 
-34 RPNNLQDTY
+34 
-43 SRSLGLSDA
+43 
-52 EYTAKVDNG
+52 
-61 TYTNFVRDSAGYGL
+61 
-75 AQWTYW
+75 
-81 SRKENLLNYAKSKKK
+81 
-96 SIGDLEMQLEFLVK
+96 
-110 ELKTSYKNSVY
+110 
-121 NILVNATTVQQA
+121 
-133 SDVVL
+133 
-138 MNFERPANAAAQKS
+138 MNFEKPANAAAQKS
-152 KRAAMGQVYYDKYA
+152 KRAAMGQVYYNKYA
-166 KGVENTTM
+166 KGVENTIM
-174 ATNTYKK
+174 ATNTHKK
-181 GQKTKLSENFNSL
+181 GQATKLSENFNSL

-317 STPVPDPS
+317 STPAPDPS
-325 PAPTPKPSINNNVL
+325 PAPAPKPSINNNVL

-407 NMEQNTATPE
+407 NMEQNVIIPE
-417 VEEKK
+417 EEEVKLEEGME
-422 TFKVGDT
+422 VA
-429 VRLVPGATYVGG
+429 LLSGAVFTNGKSV
-441 GSIASYIF
+441 ASWMF
-449 DKKLYI
+449 NKKLY
-455 REVRKD
+455 VRKVNGD
-461 GNYIISTLKTGAITG
+461 NITISTVKSGAVSGIVDKKWLKAWDNALVAAPGFD
-476 MVSPE
+476 E
-481 AVVDYEGTAVV
+481 YVVT
-492 VQPNFEPYLVKIT
+492 IT
-505 ASALNVRAGAG
+505 ADVLNVRAGAG
-516 TQYPIITQLRK
+516 TNYKINAQVKRHQKYTIIDEKDGWGKMK
-527 NGVYTIVGENGKWGK
+527 NGT
-542 LKTSGW
+542 GW
-548 ISLDYTK
+548 ISLEYAQK
-555 KLDLNNG
+555 A

>member
-1 MSSKIIWDFLKKEG
+1 M
-15 FSDFGVAG
+15 
-23 LMGNLDAESAL
+23 
-34 RPNNLQDTY
+34 
-43 SRSLGLSDA
+43 
-52 EYTAKVDNG
+52 
-61 TYTNFVRDSAGYGL
+61 
-75 AQWTYW
+75 
-81 SRKENLLNYAKSKKK
+81 
-96 SIGDLEMQLEFLVK
+96 
-110 ELKTSYKNSVY
+110 KTSYKNSVY

-181 GQKTKLSENFNSL
+181 GQKTKLSENFNSS

-213 VEYVQKIRDHFGK
+213 VEYVQQIRDHFGK

-237 VHNKRI
+237 THNKRV

-283 YETNADGHFTHVDT
+283 YETSADGHFTHVDT

-317 STPVPDPS
+317 STP
-325 PAPTPKPSINNNVL
+325 APTPTPTPQPSINNDVL
-339 SIGDTGEDVRKLQEQ
+339 SIGDTGEDVRELQEW

-407 NMEQNTATPE
+407 NMEQNIVIPE
-417 VEEKK
+417 EEVKFEAGMEVALLNGAVFTNGK
-422 TFKVGDT
+422 TV
-429 VRLVPGATYVGG
+429 
-441 GSIASYIF
+441 ASWMF
-449 DKKLYI
+449 NKKLY
-455 REVRKD
+455 VRKVD
-461 GNYIISTLKTGAITG
+461 GNNITISTVKSGAVSGIVDKKWLKVWDDALVAAPGFD
-476 MVSPE
+476 E
-481 AVVDYEGTAVV
+481 YVVT
-492 VQPNFEPYLVKIT
+492 IT
-505 ASALNVRAGAG
+505 ADVLNVRAGAG
-516 TQYPIITQLRK
+516 TNYKINAQVKRHQKYTIIDEKDGWGKMK
-527 NGVYTIVGENGKWGK
+527 NGT
-542 LKTSGW
+542 GW
-548 ISLDYTK
+548 ISLEYAQK
-555 KLDLNNG
+555 A

>member
-96 SIGDLEMQLEFLVK
+96 SIGDLEMQLEFLVQ
-110 ELKTSYKNSVY
+110 ELKISYKNSVY

-138 MNFERPANAAAQKS
+138 MNFERPANAVAQKS

-181 GQKTKLSENFNSL
+181 GQKTKLSENFNSS

-201 GCCSETIINPKL
+201 GCCSETIVNPKL

-317 STPVPDPS
+317 STPAPNPS
-325 PAPTPKPSINNNVL
+325 PAPAPKPSVNNNVL
-339 SIGDTGEDVRKLQEQ
+339 SIGDTGENVRKLQEQ

-386 NLKDDGIVGPLT
+386 NLDDDGIVGPLT
-398 ENAIKEAIK
+398 ENAIKEAIE
-407 NMEQNTATPE
+407 NMEQNVVTPDIE
-417 VEEKK
+417 
-422 TFKVGDT
+422 TFKIGEIAQ
-429 VRLVPGATYVGG
+429 LIPGATYIDGKSIPAWIINSKIYIRSEMQENN
-441 GSIASYIF
+441 SIAFS
-449 DKKLYI
+449 
-455 REVRKD
+455 
-461 GNYIISTLKTGAITG
+461 ISKTGPITG
-476 MVSPE
+476 VTNISNLMKYIPGENIEINSTFENYVIK
-481 AVVDYEGTAVV
+481 VTADV
-492 VQPNFEPYLVKIT
+492 
-505 ASALNVRAGAG
+505 LNIRAGAG
-516 TQYPIITQLRK
+516 TNFKVIGQLRK
-527 NGVYTIVGENGKWGK
+527 FDLCTIIAEKNNWGK
-542 LKTSGW
+542 LKNGAGW
-548 ISLDYTK
+548 ICLDYVQKLK
-555 KLDLNNG
+555 KNG

>member
-213 VEYVQKIRDHFGK
+213 VEYVQQIRDHFGK

-237 VHNKRI
+237 THNKRI

-258 IVVSGVAPRE
+258 IVVAGVAPRE

-317 STPVPDPS
+317 STPA
-325 PAPTPKPSINNNVL
+325 PAPVPAPQPSINNDVL
-339 SIGDTGEDVRKLQEQ
+339 SIGDTGEDVRELQEW

-373 KTYAAVIDFQRKH
+373 KTYAAVIDFQRKYD
-386 NLKDDGIVGPLT
+386 LDDDGIVGPLT
-398 ENAIKEAIK
+398 KNAIKEAIK
-407 NMEQNTATPE
+407 NMDVINDFVFEPGVE
-417 VEEKK
+417 VA
-422 TFKVGDT
+422 
-429 VRLVPGATYVGG
+429 LLNGAEFTNGKA
-441 GSIASYIF
+441 IASWMF
-449 DKKLYI
+449 NKKLY
-455 REVRKD
+455 VRKVN
-461 GNYIISTLKTGAITG
+461 GENITISTVKTGP
-476 MVSPE
+476 VSGIVDKKWLKEWNGQLE
-481 AVVDYEGTAVV
+481 AAPGFESYVVM
-492 VQPNFEPYLVKIT
+492 IT
-505 ASALNVRAGAG
+505 ANVLNVRDDAG
-516 TQYPIITQLRK
+516 TDFKINAQVKKSQLFTIIDEK
-527 NGVYTIVGENGKWGK
+527 DGWGK
-542 LKTSGW
+542 LKDGTGW
-548 ISLDYTK
+548 ISLEYTR
-555 KLDLNNG
+555 KLG

>member
-1 MSSKIIWDFLKKEG
+1 MSNSKIIWDFLKKEG

-43 SRSLGLSDA
+43 SKKFKLSDA

-61 TYTNFVRDSAGYGL
+61 TYTNFVRDEAGYGL

-81 SRKENLLNYAKSKKK
+81 SRKENLLNYARSQKK
-96 SIGDLEMQLEFLVK
+96 SIGDLEMQLEFLIK

-121 NILVNATTVQQA
+121 NILINATSVQQA

-138 MNFERPANAAAQKS
+138 MNFERPANAAS
-152 KRAAMGQVYYDKYA
+152 KKKERADMGQVYYDKYA

-258 IVVSGVAPRE
+258 IVVQGVAPRE

-283 YETNADGHFTHVDT
+283 YETGADGHFTHVDT
-297 RDVKSF
+297 RDKKSF
-303 WYGQNEAKRTTFGG
+303 WYGQNEAPRTTFGG
-317 STPVPDPS
+317 GSSVT
-325 PAPTPKPSINNNVL
+325 PTPTPTPSVKDEVL
-339 SIGDTGEDVRKLQEQ
+339 SIGDTGEDVRELQEW

-386 NLKDDGIVGPLT
+386 NLDDDGIVGSLT
-398 ENAIKEAIK
+398 KNAIKEAIK
-407 NMEQNTATPE
+407 NMDTIKDFVFEPGVE
-417 VEEKK
+417 VA
-422 TFKVGDT
+422 
-429 VRLVPGATYVGG
+429 LLNGAEFTNGKAV
-441 GSIASYIF
+441 ASWMF
-449 DKKLYI
+449 NKKLY
-455 REVRKD
+455 VRKVN
-461 GNYIISTLKTGAITG
+461 GENITISTVKTGP
-476 MVSPE
+476 VSGIVDKKWLKEWNGQLE
-481 AVVDYEGTAVV
+481 AAPGFESYVVM
-492 VQPNFEPYLVKIT
+492 IT
-505 ASALNVRAGAG
+505 ANVLNVRDDAG
-516 TQYPIITQLRK
+516 TDFKINTQVKKSQLFTIIDEK
-527 NGVYTIVGENGKWGK
+527 NGWGK
-542 LKTSGW
+542 LKDGTGW
-548 ISLDYTK
+548 ISLEYTR
-555 KLDLNNG
+555 KLG

>member
-43 SRSLGLSDA
+43 SREFKLSDA

-61 TYTNFVRDSAGYGL
+61 TYTDFVHDEAGYGL

-110 ELKTSYKNSVY
+110 ELKTSYTNSVY
-121 NILVNATTVQQA
+121 NILKNATSVQQA

-138 MNFERPANAAAQKS
+138 MNFERPANAAS
-152 KRAAMGQVYYDKYA
+152 KKKERAAMGQVYYDKYA

-201 GCCSETIINPKL
+201 GCCSETIVNPKL

-317 STPVPDPS
+317 STPA
-325 PAPTPKPSINNNVL
+325 PAPKPSVNNNVL
-339 SIGDTGEDVRKLQEQ
+339 SIGDTGENVRKLQEQ

-386 NLKDDGIVGPLT
+386 NLDDDGIVGPLT
-398 ENAIKEAIK
+398 ENAIKEAIE
-407 NMEQNTATPE
+407 NMEQNVVTPDIE
-417 VEEKK
+417 
-422 TFKVGDT
+422 TFKIGEIAQ
-429 VRLVPGATYVGG
+429 LIPGATYIDGKSIPAWVINSKIYVRSEMQENN
-441 GSIASYIF
+441 SIAFS
-449 DKKLYI
+449 
-455 REVRKD
+455 
-461 GNYIISTLKTGAITG
+461 ISKTGPITG
-476 MVSPE
+476 VTNISNLMKYIPGENIEINS
-481 AVVDYEGTAVV
+481 
-492 VQPNFEPYLVKIT
+492 NFENYVIKVT
-505 ASALNVRAGAG
+505 ADVLNIRAGAG
-516 TQYPIITQLRK
+516 TNFKVIGQLRK
-527 NGVYTIVGENGKWGK
+527 FDLCTIIAEKNNWGK
-542 LKTSGW
+542 LKNGAGW
-548 ISLDYTK
+548 ICLDYVQKLK
-555 KLDLNNG
+555 KNG

>member
-96 SIGDLEMQLEFLVK
+96 SIGDLEMQLEFLVQ

-237 VHNKRI
+237 IHNKRI

-317 STPVPDPS
+317 STPAPI
-325 PAPTPKPSINNNVL
+325 PAPAPAPQPSINNDVL
-339 SIGDTGEDVRKLQEQ
+339 SIGDTGEDVRELQEW

-373 KTYAAVIDFQRKH
+373 KTYAAVIDFQRK
-386 NLKDDGIVGPLT
+386 NDLDDDGIVGPLT
-398 ENAIKEAIK
+398 KKAIKEAVDKMNENVII
-407 NMEQNTATPE
+407 PE
-417 VEEKK
+417 EEELK
-422 TFKVGDT
+422 
-429 VRLVPGATYVGG
+429 LEPGTEVMLTKDAVFTNGK
-441 GSIASYIF
+441 SIASWLF
-449 DKKLYI
+449 NKKLY
-455 REVRKD
+455 VRKINGD
-461 GNYIISTLKTGAITG
+461 NVIISTVQSGAVSGIVDKKYLKKYNDSLIAAPDFEEYVIMITG
-476 MVSPE
+476 D
-481 AVVDYEGTAVV
+481 VV
-492 VQPNFEPYLVKIT
+492 
-505 ASALNVRAGAG
+505 NVRAGAG
-516 TQYPIITQLRK
+516 TKYKVNTQVKQNQLYTIIDEKDGWGRLK
-527 NGVYTIVGENGKWGK
+527 NG
-542 LKTSGW
+542 SGW
-548 ISLDYTK
+548 ICLDFTK
-555 KLDLNNG
+555 KIEKK